1 MLAGIRTSF
10 PLGGFQ
16 FWSVHSLVCA
26 LEISLGSF
34 CFDSSAGNYRIPTTL
49 MPDACPLLESAF
61 RRWLD
66 TGLHLD

>member
-34 CFDSSAGNYRIPTTL
+34 CFDSSADNYRIPTTL
-49 MPDACPLLESAF
+49 MPDACPLLDSTFSWCLDVGF
-61 RRWLD
+61 RF
-66 TGLHLD
+66 